1 MSETWGPIDLKKW
14 RATPITEGRAATE
27 QDVEQGRAAFHV
39 GGEPVELDLPSCA
52 IVREEGVGEPTPVI
66 LIQAERLDDGT
77 VAVGYR
83 LLTGGV
89 GIATL
94 DDVELLSEPD
104 ERFRD

>member
-1 MSETWGPIDLKKW
+1 VWTPIDLKKW
-14 RATPITEGRAATE
+14 RATPFIEGRAATE
-27 QDVEQGRAAFHV
+27 HDVDQGHAVFAV

-52 IVREEGVGEPTPVI
+52 IVREEGVGEATPVI

-83 LLTGGV
+83 LLTGGSGV
-89 GIATL
+89 ATL

-104 ERFRD
+104 ERFR

>member
-14 RATPITEGRAATE
+14 RATPFTEGRAATDD
-27 QDVEQGRAAFHV
+27 DVNLGRAAFAV

-52 IVREEGVGEPTPVI
+52 IVREEGVGEATPVI

-77 VAVGYR
+77 IAVGYR

-89 GIATL
+89 GIATF

-104 ERFRD
+104 ERFR